1 MSDWST
7 SREQEGQAIHRCA
20 PAPSGALRRALS
32 WIPLCFFRCASNHAA
47 LIAAVSIDEGTEKM
61 LGAFF
66 RPFNEA
72 LLKMSGG
79 EPCDWQR

>member
-1 MSDWST
+1 M
-7 SREQEGQAIHRCA
+7 
-20 PAPSGALRRALS
+20 PKLGAR
-32 WIPLCFFRCASNHAA
+32 PGGGGHNAA